1 MLTLWLSSIE
11 GSQLF
16 QFEPCKYKSQETSQ
30 VSHITSLAC
39 SLLYFSCPAH
49 HLEYKMTSNYQ
60 MNDVFTIMNT
70 IMNTFVHTAFSLIFL
85 TSFQMYRKVI
95 SLKKS
100 QISSLHF
107 PNIKILLYLLPLFLF
122 PFLCVSLPVFVYVVF
137 F

>member
-1 MLTLWLSSIE
+1 
-11 GSQLF
+11 
-16 QFEPCKYKSQETSQ
+16 
-30 VSHITSLAC
+30 
-39 SLLYFSCPAH
+39 
-49 HLEYKMTSNYQ
+49 

-137 F
+137 FWTVFFFFFWTVFKIKLQICPPVPLILYYIFFNKQEILYITGVVTKHQVINIDSITII